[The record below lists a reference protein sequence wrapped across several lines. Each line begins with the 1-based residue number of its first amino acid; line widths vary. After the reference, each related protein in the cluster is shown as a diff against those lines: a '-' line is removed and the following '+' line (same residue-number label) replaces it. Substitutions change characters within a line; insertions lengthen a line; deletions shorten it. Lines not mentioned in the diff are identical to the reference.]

1 MSLFEFKLKDL
12 RDVLPW
18 GEAPDLCLH
27 WFGLTDGIYFLNVG
41 NDQLFRASELM
52 LRHWSRQDNSIDLN
66 QPYVDYQV
74 VRLYEDLLDILPD
87 ILDPVPTTVNKL
99 IDTSSAQKSWYSSL
113 DWYFE
118 TDENDE
124 LDDLFFNATDWWS
137 FRKLS
142 TLHLSQG
149 PDIWF
154 WRIND
159 TIRIRWDNEQKEID
173 GIQPWTAITGQYDL
187 PIAAFM
193 EEVESFHTRL
203 MDEMG
208 NRIDIL
214 LNNNPIPDIKIDFH
228 GLTKEHE
235 ERKAFLQS
243 AIKRGPQ
250 KTDWNQV
257 LKSNEELQ
265 RLNNRL

>member
-1 MSLFEFKLKDL
+1 MPLFEFKLKDL

-18 GEAPDLCLH
+18 GQEPDLNLH

-41 NDQLFRASELM
+41 NDQLFRFSELI
-52 LRHWSRQDNSIDLN
+52 LKHWSKQCNSIDLN

-87 ILDPVPTTVNKL
+87 VLEPVPAAVNTL
-99 IDTSSAQKSWYSSL
+99 IETSSSQKNWRSGL

-118 TDENDE
+118 IDENDE
-124 LDDLFFNATDWWS
+124 LDDLYFQATEWWS

-142 TLHLSQG
+142 TLHLTQA

-159 TIRIRWDNEQKEID
+159 TIRIRWHNKQKNID
-173 GIQPWTAITGQYDL
+173 GIQPWTAIKGQYDL
-187 PIAAFM
+187 TYTTFM
-193 EEVESFHTRL
+193 QEVASFHSRL
-203 MDEMG
+203 MNEMG

-214 LNNNPIPDIKIDFH
+214 LKDNPIPDIKIDFH

-235 ERKAFLQS
+235 ERKTSLEAAL
-243 AIKRGPQ
+243 KRGPH
-250 KTDWNQV
+250 KTDWDQV
-257 LKSNEELQ
+257 LKSNEKL
-265 RLNNRL
+265 RGLNI